1 MKTLILDDSELF
13 VLQTIATLR
22 HECGFPSNFN
32 AKIVE
37 RSGLTKKEF
46 RELLNG
52 VEGKIN
58 ALSCDATATIDW
70 TKVY

>member
-1 MKTLILDDSELF
+1 MKTLYLDESELF

-22 HECGFPSNFN
+22 HECGFPSDFH
-32 AKIVE
+32 AKLVA
-37 RSGLTKKEF
+37 RSGLDKKDF

-58 ALSCDATATIDW
+58 ALSCDATTAIDW